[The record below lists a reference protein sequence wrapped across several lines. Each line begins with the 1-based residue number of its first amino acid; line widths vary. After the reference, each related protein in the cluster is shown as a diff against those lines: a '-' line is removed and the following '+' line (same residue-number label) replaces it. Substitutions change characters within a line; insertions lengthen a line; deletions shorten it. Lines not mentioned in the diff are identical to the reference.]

1 MIVYLKNH
9 EIDREQWNNCIR
21 NSPGVKPYAYSWYL
35 DIMAPGWEAMVDDEY
50 ESVFPIPANKRFGI
64 RYIATPVF
72 LQQLGI
78 FSPDKPASQ
87 KVLEFLDYLPDFYKL
102 IDLCISQKVIADGFK
117 LTQRANYELD
127 LSKPYE
133 KIWEGFTSD
142 CRRNI
147 NIAAKKKIEITD
159 KVTPADLINLFM
171 LNKGLAIK
179 GIKLRDYDRLESLMN
194 YCLRN
199 NKGKI
204 IGVRSTRRRLIFGVF
219 LVQIKKS
226 ITILFTANSKESRDK
241 RTGYFVINEIIK
253 ENSSKGTILDFA
265 GSSIP
270 SIASFMESF
279 GSVNKPYYRIYRNR
293 LFWPVRIM
301 K

>member
-1 MIVYLKNH
+1 MIDYLKHN
-9 EIDREQWNNCIR
+9 EIDREQWDNCIS

-50 ESVFPIPANKRFGI
+50 ESVFPIPANTRFGI
-64 RYIATPVF
+64 RYIATPIF
-72 LQQLGI
+72 LQQLGV
-78 FSPDKPASQ
+78 FSPDKPAAQ
-87 KVLEFLDYLPDFYKL
+87 KILEFIEYLPDFYRL
-102 IDLCISQKVIADGFK
+102 IDLCVGQKVISDGFR
-117 LTQRANYELD
+117 LTQRTNYELD

-133 KIWEGFTSD
+133 KLWEGFTSD

-147 NIAAKKKIEITD
+147 NLAAKKKIELTE

-171 LNKGLAIK
+171 LNKGMIIK
-179 GIKLRDYDRLESLMN
+179 GIKLRDYDRLENLMN
-194 YCLRN
+194 YCIRN

-204 IGVRSTRRRLIFGVF
+204 IGVRSARKKLIFGVF
-219 LVQIKKS
+219 LVQLKKS
-226 ITILFTANSKESRDK
+226 ITILFTANSIESRNK

-270 SIASFMESF
+270 SVASFMESF
-279 GSVNKPYYRIYRNR
+279 GSINKPYYRIYRNR
-293 LFWPVRIM
+293 LFWPIRIM